1 MTTSMT
7 SATRRAP
14 VLAALTCVLALA
26 GAPSMAEPGVTADT
40 ITIGQTTALTGPV
53 ADLGKDI
60 VRGARVYFDALNASG
75 GIHGRKIVLVSR
87 DDGYNAAKA
96 AEFVKGFVADK
107 STFAIFNPLGTPAN
121 MALLP
126 LTQEAGMPV
135 MAPYT
140 GTLAVRSPD
149 AVGVFNVRASYA
161 DEATKLVEHLTTIG
175 LTKIAVAYQNNAFG
189 KEALDA
195 TEAVLAKR
203 NLKLAAAVSI
213 ENDASDAVAASEK
226 MLASNPEAVLLGLAG
241 KPTIAVIK
249 YVAQHRR
256 GLSMYAL
263 SVLASAANLKLL
275 GPDGIGVTIAQV
287 VPFPTSRTSPI
298 AREYRQAM
306 EKAGHTDVSHVSL
319 EGYINA
325 RIMAEG
331 LRRAGRDLTRKGF
344 VDAMHSMKR
353 YDIGGFEV
361 SFGKG
366 GTSGSHLVDLTLIGS
381 DGRLIR

>member
-1 MTTSMT
+1 MTHV
-7 SATRRAP
+7 TRRTST
-14 VLAALTCVLALA
+14 LASLSVALA
-26 GAPSMAEPGVTADT
+26 VACAASMAEPGVTADT
-40 ITIGQTTALTGPV
+40 ITIGQTTSLTGPV
-53 ADLGKDI
+53 AELGKDI
-60 VRGARVYFDALNASG
+60 VLGAKVYFDDLNAKG
-75 GIHGRKIVLVSR
+75 GIHGRKIVLVSH
-87 DDGYNAAKA
+87 DDAYNAAKTV
-96 AEFVKGFVADK
+96 EFVKGFVADK
-107 STFAIFNPLGTPAN
+107 SVFALFNPLGTPNN

-135 MAPYT
+135 VAPYT
-140 GTLAVRSPD
+140 GALAVRKPD
-149 AVGVFNVRASYA
+149 AAGVFNVRASYA

-175 LTKIAVAYQNNAFG
+175 ITKIAVAYQNNAFG

-195 TEAVLAKR
+195 TEAALAKR
-203 NLKLAAAVSI
+203 NLKLAAAVSV
-213 ENDASDAVAASEK
+213 ENDASDATAASEK

-249 YVAQHRR
+249 YVAKHRR

-263 SVLASAANLKLL
+263 SVLASAANLQLL
-275 GPDGIGVTIAQV
+275 GPDGIGVTISQV
-287 VPFPTSRTSPI
+287 VPFPTSRTSAI

-306 EKAGHTDVSHVSL
+306 EKAGHTEVSHISL

-331 LRRAGRDLTRKGF
+331 LRRAGKDLTRKGF

-353 YDIGGFEV
+353 VDIGGFEV